1 VVRIWLS
8 LAALG
13 LGAILLAAAALH
25 DERPAL
31 PAIDDVRA
39 VAALDGAGRFGD
51 PVTAE
56 VEVLVPTKTVDPESV
71 RVDAGFA
78 PFAIAARPVL
88 ERGDDGGTAL
98 RRWRFRLE
106 CLEHACLPREAGLGL
121 VLPPATVRFVRRT
134 GGAGS
139 VTVGW
144 PQVRPASWL
153 GGDDAGLLGWRA
165 ALEPLPAF
173 DYRVPPRLLA
183 VLLGALALG
192 LAGAGAVVVSPA
204 VRRAV
209 PRSQAP
215 VDRRSV
221 LDRALA
227 AVRSAAGGEDPA
239 ERRRALDLLAREL
252 RRGARRDEA
261 RNARRLAWSRG
272 APVRTEME
280 ELADRVEGVP

>member
-1 VVRIWLS
+1 VVRTWLS
-8 LAALG
+8 LAALA
-13 LGAILLAAAALH
+13 LGAVLLAAAALH
-25 DERPAL
+25 DERPDL
-31 PAIDDVRA
+31 PAVDDVRA
-39 VAALDGAGRFGD
+39 VAALDGGGRFGD
-51 PVTAE
+51 SVTAG
-56 VEVLVPTKTVDPESV
+56 VEVLVPTKGVDPESV

-78 PFAIAARPVL
+78 PFALAAQPVV
-88 ERGDDGGTAL
+88 ERGDDGATAL
-98 RRWRFRLE
+98 LRWRFRLE

-134 GGAGS
+134 GRAGS

-144 PQVRPASWL
+144 PQVRTASWL

-165 ALEPLPAF
+165 ALSPLPAF
-173 DYRVPPRLLA
+173 DYRVPPRPLA
-183 VLLGALALG
+183 VLLGVVAIALAA
-192 LAGAGAVVVSPA
+192 AGAALLWPALRGAVPHAHAPA
-204 VRRAV
+204 
-209 PRSQAP
+209 
-215 VDRRSV
+215 DRRSV

-261 RNARRLAWSRG
+261 RDARRLAWSRG